1 MEIIK
6 NISSIEPS
14 LPLLGTIVSLVP
26 SQTELL
32 FELGLAERVVGVTKY
47 CIYPALATQK
57 TRVGGTKRVDFGII
71 EQLNPAFILG
81 NKEENEIGF
90 MTQLAQKYPVF
101 VSDIFT
107 LDDALTMIREVG
119 ALTGSPEKAT
129 EIAATIAKNF
139 DKMMRNPPKK
149 PRRVAYLIWRKPYMV
164 AAAATF
170 IDAMLGEIGF
180 ENAFANGVR
189 YPVVSAADLIAAQP
203 DCIFLSSEPFP
214 FRQKH
219 IEELQQICPTA
230 KIRLVDG
237 EFFSWY
243 GSRLQA
249 APSYFETILQDLNA

>member
-1 MEIIK
+1 MKILT
-6 NISSIEPS
+6 NIASIQPP

-47 CIYPALATQK
+47 CIYPRAAQQK
-57 TRVGGTKRVDFGII
+57 TRVGGTKQVDIGII

-107 LDDALTMIREVG
+107 LDDALAMIHEVGSLTDTAEKAAKIARTIRE
-119 ALTGSPEKAT
+119 
-129 EIAATIAKNF
+129 NF
-139 DKMMRNPPKK
+139 DKMPRNPSN
-149 PRRVAYLIWRKPYMV
+149 REQRVAYLIWRKPYM
-164 AAAATF
+164 AAAASTF
-170 IDAMLGEIGF
+170 IDAMLREIGF
-180 ENAFANGVR
+180 KNAFADLVR
-189 YPVVSAADLIAAQP
+189 YPLLSAADLVAAKP

-249 APSYFETILQDLNA
+249 APRYFESLLAELNS